1 MDKRFNNKVVVVT
14 GAGGIICSAIAKDFA
29 QKGAKVAL
37 LDLNYDSAKAYEDEM
52 TKEGLT
58 VKAYKCDVLD
68 IESVKNVNEN
78 ILKDFGTVDILI
90 NGAGGNSPK
99 ATTEQEIY
107 DRNVDKTS
115 FFDLKPEGISF
126 VFDLNILGTIIPTQ
140 VIAKDMKEGSSIINI
155 SSMNSYTPLTK
166 IVAYSGAKAA
176 VNNFTKWIAVH
187 LSKQGIRCNAI
198 APGFLVTN
206 QNKNLLF
213 NSDGT
218 PTARTEKILR
228 NTPMDRFGKTSEMLG
243 AITFLA
249 DNDMS
254 SFVTGVIIPVDGGFS
269 SYSGV

>member
-1 MDKRFNNKVVVVT
+1 MDKRFDNKVVVVT

-29 QKGAKVAL
+29 EKGAKVAL
-37 LDLNYDSAKAYEDEM
+37 LDLNYDSAKMYEDEM
-52 TKEGLT
+52 TKEGLIA
-58 VKAYKCDVLD
+58 KAYKCNVLD
-68 IESVKNVNEN
+68 NNSVIKVNEE
-78 ILKDFGTVDILI
+78 IKKDFGKVDILI

-99 ATTEQEIY
+99 ATTDQEIY
-107 DRNVDKTS
+107 DKNLKGSS
-115 FFDLKPEGISF
+115 FFELDPQGISF

-140 VIAKDMKEGSSIINI
+140 IIAKDMESGSCIINI

-213 NSDGT
+213 NQDGT

-228 NTPMDRFGKTSEMLG
+228 NTPMNRFGNTKEMLG

-249 DNDMS
+249 DNEMS
-254 SFVTGVIIPVDGGFS
+254 GFVTGVIIPVDGGFS
-269 SYSGV
+269 AYSGV